1 MNRVPVTD
9 MWLGH
14 SSVAARWGVSVLA
27 SVQSIPLGRSVVRVV
42 DCAMLRCVAVEE
54 RTSLFPLKLAATG
67 EQILGRQSKK
77 LTSIEERLKWRRNWQ
92 TQGTS
97 CPSKPGVASC
107 QPLRNSVTIVG
118 NNEEVVASSSL
129 TRNGFTATRA
139 PTFRYFRQHHMGPS
153 RCPPTMIRSRP
164 RH

>member
-27 SVQSIPLGRSVVRVV
+27 SVQSIPLGRG
-42 DCAMLRCVAVEE
+42 

-67 EQILGRQSKK
+67 DSRKNEHLLKTDLNGGEIG
-77 LTSIEERLKWRRNWQ
+77 RLKGLRVHQ
-92 TQGTS
+92 SQELL
-97 CPSKPGVASC
+97 SC
-107 QPLRNSVTIVG
+107 QPLRNSSTIVG

-139 PTFRYFRQHHMGPS
+139 PTFRYFRQHHVGPS
-153 RCPPTMIRSRP
+153 RCSPTMIRSRP